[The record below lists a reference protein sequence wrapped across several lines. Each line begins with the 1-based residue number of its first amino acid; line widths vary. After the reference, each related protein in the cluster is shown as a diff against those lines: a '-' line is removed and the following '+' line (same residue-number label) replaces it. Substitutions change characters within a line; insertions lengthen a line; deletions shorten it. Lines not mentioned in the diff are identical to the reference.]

1 MKSFKL
7 NHTLTPPSNGHMKGR
22 SLLSIMEFI
31 QGNQT
36 EQQLRQKL
44 TYIEQK
50 KQQLN
55 R

>member
-7 NHTLTPPSNGHMKGR
+7 NHTPTPPANGHLKEK

-31 QGNQT
+31 QGKHT

-44 TYIEQK
+44 TYVEK

-55 R
+55 H